1 VNLSAPFIRRPIAT
15 TLLTVALALWGL
27 ASFRLL
33 PVSPLPQVDYPTIS
47 VSAAMPGASPE
58 TMAATVAT
66 PLERALGR
74 IAGVTEITS
83 TSTRGNTNVTLQFD
97 LSRDINGAAREV
109 QSAIS
114 ASRSMLPSALTNN
127 PSYRKLNPADSP
139 IMLLALTSE
148 KYTRPQIYDVATTLL
163 AQKIAQI
170 EGVGDVNV
178 GGGAL
183 PAVRVNVNPAQL
195 GAYNVSLEDVRKT
208 IAATNVNTPK
218 GFIEAEGKR
227 WQVVANDQALQ
238 ARDYLP
244 LIVSYR
250 GGTPIMISDVATV
263 SDSVEDVHNAG
274 IINGKP
280 AIIIVITRQPGANII
295 ETVDRIKAQI
305 PALQAQMP
313 EGMVM
318 ASAID
323 RSVTIRSSLR
333 EVERSLLLS
342 VVLVTLVVWLFLRD
356 LRATLIPA
364 IVVPVSILG
373 TFGFMAVAKFSVNNL
388 TLMALTVATGFVV
401 DDAIVVL
408 ENITRHMEAG
418 KGRLEAALRGAKEV
432 GFTVISISVSLVAV
446 FIPILLMGGLV
457 GRLFREFALTL
468 SVAIAVSLAVSLS
481 ATPMMCSLF
490 LRRPE
495 HERRPSWVDRLLDHL
510 LFGYRRSL
518 RWVLDHGFVVTL
530 ALLATVAL
538 NVALYSNIPK
548 GFFPQQDTGFLMGNI
563 DADQSISFRQME
575 DKMLKLA
582 DIVQADPA
590 VEAVSASIGG
600 GRGGPINSAR
610 LYVLLKPLSE
620 RADSAEQ
627 IIARLRQRS
636 ASVTGARL
644 VLQAAQDIRIG
655 GRSSPATYQY
665 TVQSDDLA
673 LLNAWVPRIQA
684 TLATLPE
691 LTDVNTDSQ
700 NRGLQTYLTYDRDK
714 MAALGVSVD
723 LANRTLYDAFG
734 QESVS
739 ILFKSLNQYRV
750 IMEVNSERTL
760 SPESLRD
767 VFVVTTSGKRVPL
780 TSFASYAP
788 ANAPLSVNHQSQFV
802 ATTISFN
809 LAPGYMLND
818 ADVAIRQAMGEIGVP
833 STVQGG
839 FQGTAKMFQE
849 SLNNQ
854 PYLILGAILAM
865 YVILGI
871 LYESYIHPIT
881 ILSTLPSAGIGALI
895 ALMTMGMEF
904 SIIALIGVLLLIGI
918 VKKNAI
924 MMIDFAID
932 AERSRQLTPRDAIF
946 EACQMRFRPIMM
958 TTLAALFGALPLA
971 IGFGEGS
978 ELRRPLGVAIVGGL
992 LVSQA
997 LTLYTTPVVYLYF
1010 DRLRRWS
1017 ARRRPGGGDAAL
1029 PTPDQSPSSS
1039 TSP

>member
-1 VNLSAPFIRRPIAT
+1 MNLSAPFIRRPVAT

-27 ASFRLL
+27 VSFRLL

-83 TSTRGNTNVTLQFD
+83 SSSRGNTNITLQFD

-114 ASRSMLPSALTNN
+114 AARANLPAALTNN

-139 IMLLALTSE
+139 IMLLAITSDTF
-148 KYTRPQIYDVATTLL
+148 TRPQIYDVATTLL
-163 AQKIAQI
+163 AQRIAQI

-183 PAVRVNVNPAQL
+183 PAVRVNVNPTQL
-195 GAYNVSLEDVRKT
+195 GAYGVSLEDVRKT

-218 GFIEAEGKR
+218 GFVETADGR
-227 WQVVANDQALQ
+227 WQVTANDQALQ

-244 LIVSYR
+244 LIISYR
-250 GGTPIMISDVATV
+250 GGTPVMISDVATV
-263 SDSVEDVHNAG
+263 TDSVEDVHNAG
-274 IINGKP
+274 IMNGKP
-280 AIIIVITRQPGANII
+280 AIIIVITRQPGANVI

-305 PALQAQMP
+305 PSLQAQMP
-313 EGMVM
+313 VGMDM
-318 ASAID
+318 SSAVD
-323 RSVTIRSSLR
+323 RSVTIRSSLH
-333 EVERSLLLS
+333 EVERALFLS
-342 VVLVTLVVWLFLRD
+342 VLLVTLVVWVFLRD

-364 IVVPVSILG
+364 VAVPVSILG
-373 TFGFMAVAKFSVNNL
+373 TFVFMAWAGFSVNNL
-388 TLMALTVATGFVV
+388 TLMALTVSTGFVV

-408 ENITRHMEAG
+408 ENITRHREAG
-418 KGRLEAALRGAKEV
+418 RSRLEAALRGAKEV

-457 GRLFREFALTL
+457 GRLFREFAVTL
-468 SVAIAVSLAVSLS
+468 SIAIAVSLVVSLS
-481 ATPMMCSLF
+481 ATPMLCSRF
-490 LRRPE
+490 LRAPE
-495 HERRPSWVDRLLDHL
+495 VARAPGLVDRVLAWLLA
-510 LFGYRRSL
+510 GYRSSL
-518 RWVLDHGFVVTL
+518 RWVLDHRLVVLVAL
-530 ALLATVAL
+530 AGTIAL
-538 NVALYSNIPK
+538 NVALYTTIPK

-563 DADQSISFRQME
+563 DADQSTSFRQME
-575 DKMLKLA
+575 TKMLRLA
-582 DIVQADPA
+582 EIIQTDPD
-590 VEAVSASIGG
+590 VSAVSASIGG
-600 GRGGPINSAR
+600 GRGGAMNSAR
-610 LYVLLKPLSE
+610 LYVLLKPLAE
-620 RADSAEQ
+620 RSDSADQ
-627 IIARLRQRS
+627 IIARLRARS
-636 ASVTGARL
+636 AQVTGARL
-644 VLQAAQDIRIG
+644 LLQSAQDIRIG
-655 GRSSPATYQY
+655 GRQSPALYQY

-700 NRGLQTYLTYDRDK
+700 NRGLQTYLTYDRDR
-714 MAALGVSVD
+714 MAALGVTVD

-734 QESVS
+734 QQSVS

-750 IMEVNSERTL
+750 ILEVDSERTFG
-760 SPESLRD
+760 PEALRD
-767 VFVVTTSGKRVPL
+767 IFVVTPAGRRVPL
-780 TSFASYAP
+780 SAFATYAP
-788 ANAPLSVNHQSQFV
+788 ANAPLSVNHQAQFV
-802 ATTISFN
+802 ASTISFN
-809 LAPGYMLND
+809 LAPGYLLND
-818 ADVAIRQAMGEIGVP
+818 ADASIRRALAELGVP
-833 STVQGG
+833 TGIQGG

-871 LYESYIHPIT
+871 LYESYVHPIT
-881 ILSTLPSAGIGALI
+881 ILSTLPSAGIGALV
-895 ALMTMGMEF
+895 ALQVVGMEF

-924 MMIDFAID
+924 MMIDFAIE
-932 AERSRQLTPRDAIF
+932 AERTRGLTAAAAIF
-946 EACQMRFRPIMM
+946 EACQLRFRPILM

-992 LVSQA
+992 IVSQA
-997 LTLYTTPVVYLYF
+997 LTLYTTPVVYLAF
-1010 DRLRRWS
+1010 DRF
-1017 ARRRPGGGDAAL
+1017 RRRRATAT
-1029 PTPDQSPSSS
+1029 PTPPAAHSSP
-1039 TSP
+1039 

>member
-1 VNLSAPFIRRPIAT
+1 MNLSAFFIRRPVAT
-15 TLLTVALALWGL
+15 TLLTVAVALSGL
-27 ASFRLL
+27 VAFRVL
-33 PVSPLPQVDYPTIS
+33 PVSPLPQVDFPTIA
-47 VSAAMPGASPE
+47 VSASMPGASPE

-83 TSTRGNTNVTLQFD
+83 TSTRGNTSVILQFD

-139 IMLLALTSE
+139 IMLLAVTSE
-148 KYTRPQIYDVATTLL
+148 NYTRPQIYDVATTLL

-170 EGVGDVNV
+170 EGVGDVTV

-195 GAYNVSLEDVRKT
+195 GAYGVSLEDVRRT

-218 GFIEAEGKR
+218 GFVETADAR
-227 WQVVANDQALQ
+227 WQVVANDQALKAQ
-238 ARDYLP
+238 DYLP
-244 LIVSYR
+244 LVVTYR
-250 GGTPIMISDVATV
+250 GNTPVMIGDVATV
-263 SDSVEDVHNAG
+263 TDSVEDVRNAG
-274 IINGKP
+274 MMNGKP

-305 PALQAQMP
+305 PALQALMP
-313 EGMVM
+313 KGMEM
-318 ASAID
+318 SAAID
-323 RSVTIRSSLR
+323 RSVTIRSSLH
-333 EVERSLLLS
+333 EVERSLILS
-342 VVLVTLVVWLFLRD
+342 VVLVTLVVFLFLRD
-356 LRATLIPA
+356 LRVTLIPA
-364 IVVPVSILG
+364 VVVPVSILG
-373 TFGFMAVAKFSVNNL
+373 TFGVMALAGFSVNNL

-408 ENITRHMEAG
+408 ENISRHMEAG
-418 KGRLEAALRGAKEV
+418 LSRREAALQGAKEV
-432 GFTVISISVSLVAV
+432 GFTVLSISISLVAV

-468 SVAIAVSLAVSLS
+468 SVAIAVSLVISLS
-481 ATPMMCSLF
+481 TTPMMCSL
-490 LRRPE
+490 LLRKPAAARRPGY
-495 HERRPSWVDRLLDHL
+495 VDRFFGWLLA
-510 LFGYRRSL
+510 GYRRSL
-518 RWVLDHGFVVTL
+518 RWVLDHGFVVLVAL
-530 ALLATVAL
+530 AVTVAL
-538 NVALYSNIPK
+538 NVVLYVVIPK

-563 DADQSISFRQME
+563 DADQSISFREMD
-575 DKMLKLA
+575 DKMLRIA
-582 DIVQADPA
+582 EIVQAEPN
-590 VEAVSASIGG
+590 VTAVSASIGG

-620 RADSAEQ
+620 RDESAEQ
-627 IIARLRQRS
+627 IIARLRLRT
-636 ASVTGARL
+636 AKVTGARL
-644 VLQAAQDIRIG
+644 FLQSGQDIRIG
-655 GRSSPATYQY
+655 GRQSASTYQF
-665 TVQSDDLA
+665 TLQSDDLA
-673 LLNAWVPRIQA
+673 LLNAWVPKVQA
-684 TLATLPE
+684 AMAGLPE

-700 NRGLQTYLTYDRDK
+700 NRGLQTYVTYDRDK

-723 LANRTLYDAFG
+723 VANRTLYDAFG
-734 QESVS
+734 QESIS
-739 ILFKSLNQYRV
+739 LLFKSLNQYRV
-750 IMEVNSERTL
+750 IMEVDTARTL
-760 SPESLRD
+760 GPESLRD
-767 VFVVTTSGKRVPL
+767 IFVVTAAGKRVPL
-780 TSFASYAP
+780 ATFARYEP

-809 LAPGYMLND
+809 LAPGFMLND
-818 ADVAIRQAMGEIGVP
+818 ADVAIRRAMGEIGVP
-833 STVQGG
+833 TAVQGG

-865 YVILGI
+865 YVILGV
-871 LYESYIHPIT
+871 LYESYVHPIT
-881 ILSTLPSAGIGALI
+881 ILSTLPSAGIGAFV
-895 ALMTMGMEF
+895 ALLAMGMEF

-924 MMIDFAID
+924 MMIDFAIE
-932 AERSRQLTPRDAIF
+932 AERARGVSAAEAIF
-946 EACQMRFRPIMM
+946 EACQLRFRPIMM

-978 ELRRPLGVAIVGGL
+978 ELRRPLGIAIVGGL
-992 LVSQA
+992 LVSQL

-1010 DRLRRWS
+1010 DRLRRWTL
-1017 ARRRPGGGDAAL
+1017 RRRAAVATL
-1029 PTPDQSPSSS
+1029 PNPAP
-1039 TSP
+1039 

>member
-1 VNLSAPFIRRPIAT
+1 MNISEFFIRRPVAT
-15 TLLTVALALWGL
+15 TLLTIAIALSGL
-27 ASFRLL
+27 AAFRIL

-83 TSTRGNTNVTLQFD
+83 SSTRGNTSIVLQFD

-114 ASRSMLPSALTNN
+114 AARNMLPTALTNN

-139 IMLLALTSE
+139 IMLIAITSDTF
-148 KYTRPQIYDVATTLL
+148 TRPQIYDVATTLL

-170 EGVGDVNV
+170 EGVGDVSV

-195 GAYNVSLEDVRKT
+195 GSYGVSLEEVRKT
-208 IAATNVNTPK
+208 IATTNVNSPK
-218 GFIEAEGKR
+218 GFVESAGNR
-227 WQVVANDQALQ
+227 WQVIANDQALRAQ
-238 ARDYLP
+238 DYLP
-244 LIVSYR
+244 LVISYR
-250 GGTPIMISDVATV
+250 GGIPVMISDVATV
-263 SDSVEDVHNAG
+263 TDSVEDVRNAG
-274 IINGKP
+274 IMNGKP
-280 AIIIVITRQPGANII
+280 AIIIIVTRQPGANII

-323 RSVTIRSSLR
+323 RSVTIRSSLH
-333 EVERSLLLS
+333 EVERSLILS
-342 VVLVTLVVWLFLRD
+342 VVLVTLVVFLFLRD
-356 LRATLIPA
+356 IRVTLIPA
-364 IVVPVSILG
+364 VVVPVSILG
-373 TFGFMAVAKFSVNNL
+373 TFSIMALAGFSVNNL

-408 ENITRHMEAG
+408 ENISRHMEAG
-418 KGRLEAALRGAKEV
+418 MPRREAALQGAKEV
-432 GFTVISISVSLVAV
+432 GFTVISISISLVAV

-457 GRLFREFALTL
+457 GRLFREFAITL
-468 SVAIAVSLAVSLS
+468 SVAIAVSLVISLS
-481 ATPMMCSLF
+481 TTPMMCSRL
-490 LRRPE
+490 LRKQVADLK
-495 HERRPSWVDRLLDHL
+495 PSIVDRFFGWLLS
-510 LFGYRRSL
+510 GYRRTL
-518 RWVLDHGFVVTL
+518 RWVLDHSFVMLL
-530 ALLATVAL
+530 ALAATVAL
-538 NVALYSNIPK
+538 NVVLYTTIPK

-575 DKMLKLA
+575 DKMVRMA
-582 DIVQADPA
+582 EIVQADPA
-590 VEAVSASIGG
+590 VAAISAAIGG

-620 RADSAEQ
+620 RSDSADQ
-627 IIARLRQRS
+627 IIARLRIKTSR
-636 ASVTGARL
+636 VPGARM
-644 VLQAAQDIRIG
+644 VLQSAQDIRIG
-655 GRSSPATYQY
+655 GRSSAATYQY

-673 LLNAWVPRIQA
+673 LLNLWVPKIQA
-684 TLATLPE
+684 ALSTLPE
-691 LTDVNTDSQ
+691 ITDVNTDSQ
-700 NRGLQTYLTYDRDK
+700 NRGLQTFVTYDRDK
-714 MAALGVSVD
+714 MAALGVTVD
-723 LANRTLYDAFG
+723 VANHTLYDAFG

-750 IMEVNSERTL
+750 IMEVNTERTF

-767 VFVVTTSGKRVPL
+767 IFVVTTAGKRVPL
-780 TSFASYAP
+780 ATFARYEP

-802 ATTISFN
+802 ANTISFN
-809 LAPGYMLND
+809 LSPGYMLND
-818 ADVAIRQAMGEIGVP
+818 ADGAIRLALREIGVP
-833 STVQGG
+833 TAVQGG

-895 ALMTMGMEF
+895 ALMVMGMEF

-932 AERSRQLTPRDAIF
+932 AERTRGVPAAQAIY
-946 EACQMRFRPIMM
+946 EACLLRFRPIMM

-978 ELRRPLGVAIVGGL
+978 ELRRPLGIAIVGGL

-1010 DRLRRWS
+1010 DRLRAWTH
-1017 ARRRPGGGDAAL
+1017 RRRAASMAASL
-1029 PTPDQSPSSS
+1029 PTPAP
-1039 TSP
+1039 